1 MAIPTL
7 YQERAVDP
15 FASYHSNVVNQLVR
29 VVTKGKDC
37 ILQPRALDV
46 IPHTTNPESKVIV
59 TSGFC
64 IKDNVLIWIKQDYEV
79 DFNNVDFYPV
89 GGNFNKVG
97 YYFVCLDYTY
107 QKARPAPQAR
117 ITVLDPNQHNLLNS
131 MMFLKAAYVIFDG
144 TSMVISSL
152 HDWYPSNPTIK
163 REFAPYYFSAE
174 PYLPEFD
181 QVRDEARLVYVMS
194 SKTIWYGGP
203 DGWLPFDPAKIP
215 LDTSHCSLNDLVYIG
230 AEGKA
235 YPAIATEPETCAL
248 AVAISIGDLPV
259 GIGQI
264 LGKVSGIKL
273 ETGVECNAGD
283 SLFLSSTQPGR
294 VTPNAPAEIAQYVGE
309 ALTDS
314 TSSQDG
320 TITIIFNPDPK
331 NPIDYLR
338 GYYADKDID
347 TLFKDMYDNP
357 TRLHDGLKKLPFTI
371 QNHLTT
377 IRQFSGMA
385 DAYDASPDY
394 TSTNYIDI
402 GDSLTI
408 AISKLDQKLG
418 TLDSVLDNLEAIR
431 QFVGMDDLFDS
442 TPDYTSNNYIL
453 DGDSLE
459 TAISKLDSAIGRGF
473 RSMLA
478 FTGMDDLDDE
488 TTDYCSN
495 HYIDDG
501 DPLETAICKLDQWL
515 YTLTHQT
522 SPYFTLSAPSTIDI
536 RRPSGQSGTAS
547 LSLTVTPVN
556 GFAGLIQ
563 LSIIKSDGSAE
574 NRFSL
579 TPTTISITSGV
590 TNPVTQTL
598 AISCSSGIPDGSY
611 TIKIKGTSGSLQ
623 SATGDITAVVSTQAQ
638 VPDHPEFLLTCS
650 PTFIDAVVG
659 NQITSSVSLTL
670 TNTRANGWSGTVN
683 LQFLSEFSG
692 ATAVINPG
700 SIYFSGTSM
709 TISASLSHTPINIV
723 GTFQTTIKASTFING
738 TEHSASTTFSIRV
751 ASAPSQPKDILF
763 TASPTS
769 LSLVQNSTRTI
780 LLSIAPVNGF
790 TGTVNLAISTPPN
803 AAYASAQ
810 LSSTF
815 VVIDST
821 NVEQVQVTVTAS
833 NNVGSTS
840 MTLTASATGITNKTV
855 TIPIEVK
862 SSVPSDFTLSC
873 SPSAVTVER
882 GSQQTYSYVYITPS
896 ISGFTGIVTLVA
908 TCPVSGVT
916 ITPSPSSVS
925 LNGTAIQTASLIIQV
940 ANSVTPQTT
949 QITVTGTSGQISR
962 TATLT
967 LTIQDTASGFS
978 ISASPSSLSIP
989 QGQSSTTTIYVS
1001 KYGTF
1006 NKSVT
1011 VSCLNPPSNVTINSI
1026 TIPYTSPSG
1035 QITISVGSSAA
1046 VGTYSLTFRGTSE
1059 GITSDCSVTLQV
1071 TAAAV
1076 SNFSLSVSPTNA
1088 QIYETQYYD
1097 YTVTLTSVGSF
1108 TGTITLSCAVV
1119 SGTLYDTSFGF
1130 IGGNGSSQN
1139 IVILTSAG
1147 SSRSVTLRVQT
1158 GTGTVTNETTVYA
1171 TLGITAISGSITQ
1184 QQNVQ
1189 ITVMPQSKVSI
1200 SGPSYLYAEPGTS
1213 VPVTLTLT
1221 PVRYTG
1227 SVTIGLS
1234 GAPSSW
1240 YLSQTSTNVSSTKNF
1255 TTYLVI
1261 PSGTAYGTYTIK
1273 FSCTAV
1279 TSGMTK
1285 YSNSCSVYVQ
1295 QSTPPGDCVGGP
1307 CFGDCGS
1314 D

>member
-46 IPHTTNPESKVIV
+46 ISDTTSPESKVIV

-64 IKDNVLIWIKQDYEV
+64 IKDNVLIWITQDYEV
-79 DFNNVDFYPV
+79 DFNNVDFYPL

-117 ITVLDPNQHNLLNS
+117 ITILDPNQHNLLAS

-152 HDWYPSNPTIK
+152 HDWYPTNPTIK
-163 REFAPYYFSAE
+163 REFAPYYFTAE

-215 LDTSHCSLNDLVYIG
+215 LDTTSCSLNDLVYIG
-230 AEGKA
+230 AQGKA
-235 YPAIATEPETCAL
+235 HPAIATDPETCAL
-248 AVAISIGDLPV
+248 AVAISIGGPSV

-283 SLFLSSTQPGR
+283 SLYLSDTQAGR
-294 VTPNAPAEIAQYVGE
+294 VTPNAPDEIAQYVGE

-320 TITIIFNPDPK
+320 TITIIFDPDPK
-331 NPIDYLR
+331 NPVDYWR

-402 GDSLTI
+402 GDSLTL

-459 TAISKLDSAIGRGF
+459 TAISKLDSVIGRGF
-473 RSMLA
+473 TSMLA
-478 FTGMDDLDDE
+478 FTGMDDLDDGS
-488 TTDYCSN
+488 TDYCSN

-515 YTLTHQT
+515 YALTHQT
-522 SPYFTLSAPSTIDI
+522 SPFFTLSAPSTIDI
-536 RRPSGQSGTAS
+536 RRLSGQSGTAA
-547 LSLTVTPVN
+547 LPLTITPFN

-563 LSIIKSDGSAE
+563 LSIIKDDGSAE
-574 NRFSL
+574 TRFSL
-579 TPTTISITSGV
+579 TPTTISIASGTTS
-590 TNPVTQTL
+590 PVTQTL
-598 AISCSSGIPDGSY
+598 AISCSSGIADGNY
-611 TIKIKGTSGSLQ
+611 TIKIKGISGSLQ
-623 SATGDITAVVSTQAQ
+623 TATENITAVVSTQGQ
-638 VPDHPEFLLTCS
+638 VPDYPEFLLTCS
-650 PTFIDAVVG
+650 PNFVNAVVG
-659 NQITSSVSLTL
+659 NEIASFVSLTL
-670 TNTRANGWSGTVN
+670 TNTRSNGWSGDVE
-683 LQFLSEFSG
+683 LQFLSGVAG

-709 TISASLSHTPINIV
+709 TISVALSHSPINIV
-723 GTFQTTIKASTFING
+723 GTFQATIKASTFISG
-738 TEHSASTTFSIRV
+738 TEYSASTTFSIIV
-751 ASAPSQPKDILF
+751 AAAPSQPKDILF
-763 TASPTS
+763 AASPAS
-769 LSLVQNSTRTI
+769 LNLVQNSTSTI
-780 LLSIAPVNGF
+780 LLRIVPVNGF
-790 TGTVNLAISTPPN
+790 TGTVNLAISTPPS
-803 AAYASAQ
+803 ATYASAQ
-810 LSSTF
+810 LSSSF
-815 VVIDST
+815 VIIDST
-821 NVEQVQVTVTAS
+821 NAEEVQATVIATS
-833 NNVGSTS
+833 NIGSTS
-840 MTLTASATGITNKTV
+840 MTLTASASGVTDKTV

-862 SSVPSDFTLSC
+862 SSVPSDFSISC
-873 SPSAVTVER
+873 NPQAVTIER
-882 GSQQTYSYVYITPS
+882 GTQQTYSHVYIIPN
-896 ISGFTGIVTLVA
+896 ISGFIGNVNLVA

-925 LNGTAIQTASLIIQV
+925 LNGTEVKTASLIIQIADFV
-940 ANSVTPQTT
+940 IPQTT
-949 QITVTGTSGQISR
+949 QITVTGTSGQVSR
-962 TATLT
+962 TSTLT
-967 LTIQDTASGFS
+967 LTISDTASGFS
-978 ISASPSSLSIP
+978 IIASPSSLTIP

-1006 NKSVT
+1006 NKSIT
-1011 VSCLNPPSNVTINSI
+1011 ISCLNTPSNVTINDIVIDSTSI
-1026 TIPYTSPSG
+1026 SG
-1035 QITISVGSSAA
+1035 QVTISVGGSATI
-1046 VGTYSLTFRGTSE
+1046 GSYSLTFRGISE
-1059 GITSDCSVTLQV
+1059 GISTDCSVTLQV
-1071 TAAAV
+1071 VAGV
-1076 SNFSLSVSPTNA
+1076 SSTFSMAISPTSA

-1097 YTVTLTSVGSF
+1097 YLVTLTSIGTF
-1108 TGTITLSCAVV
+1108 TGTINLSSAIV
-1119 SGTLYDTSFGF
+1119 SGSLPDTTISFRD
-1130 IGGNGSSQN
+1130 GNAGTNS
-1139 IVILTSAG
+1139 VILPSAG
-1147 SSRSVTLRVQT
+1147 SSKTITLRVQT
-1158 GTGTVTNETTVYA
+1158 GSGTVTNGVTRYA
-1171 TLGITAISGSITQ
+1171 TIKVTANSGSITREQ
-1184 QQNVQ
+1184 DVQ
-1189 ITVMPQSKVSI
+1189 ITVLPQSKVSI
-1200 SGPSYLYAEPGTS
+1200 SAPYSLEVEPGTGIS
-1213 VPVTLTLT
+1213 VALTLT
-1221 PVRYTG
+1221 PKRYSG
-1227 SVTIGLS
+1227 PVEIGLV

-1240 YLSQTSTNVSSTKNF
+1240 GLSKTTTNVSTTKIFN
-1255 TTYLVI
+1255 TMLYV
-1261 PSGTAYGTYTIK
+1261 PAGTSYGTYTIQ
-1273 FSCTAV
+1273 FTCLAV
-1279 TSGMTK
+1279 NSGILK
-1285 YSNSCSVYVQ
+1285 YSNSCLVYVVE
-1295 QSTPPGDCVGGP
+1295 SVSPGDCFTGP
-1307 CFGDCGS
+1307 CQGDCAG